1 MTKLSR
7 EQVDALV
14 GYIDAAIAASRA
26 KNSCGPHVREVIDNA
41 LLVRSDLYRSLSH
54 D

>member
-7 EQVDALV
+7 EQVDSITAF
-14 GYIDAAIAASRA
+14 IDARIEEFMTRTS
-26 KNSCGPHVREVIDNA
+26 SGPHVSFNREHARLAKD
-41 LLVRSDLYRSLSH
+41 DLYRSLSH